1 MATTNRSELVAEAR
15 IRELTTTRVWA
26 RGIRR
31 DLDVDDRNGWL
42 SVLVAEA
49 KARRLPYPPSKLRI
63 EVWDR
68 RKRAEHS
75 DPGLK

>member
-1 MATTNRSELVAEAR
+1 VAEAR
-15 IRELTTTRVWA
+15 IRELATTRVWA
-26 RGIRR
+26 RGITR
-31 DLDVDDRNGWL
+31 DLEVDDRHGWL
-42 SVLVAEA
+42 SVLAAEA
-49 KARRLPYPPSKLRI
+49 KARRIPYPPGQLRI

>member
-1 MATTNRSELVAEAR
+1 MAEAR
-15 IRELTTTRVWA
+15 IRELATTRVWA

-31 DLDVDDRNGWL
+31 DLEVDDRNGWL
-42 SVLVAEA
+42 SVLSTET

-63 EVWDR
+63 EVWDG